1 MSPMGKTKHTI
12 SKLKVRGQCKRIPE
26 RMEQFGVGGV
36 GSSGAGGPR
45 TRAGASDYLITLTA

>member
-1 MSPMGKTKHTI
+1 MGKTKHTI
-12 SKLKVRGQCKRIPE
+12 SKLKVRGQCKRNPE